1 MSSSLLAR
9 SEEVTLRR
17 LSAKE
22 LKVRAAPW
30 PSRLLPKAPY
40 ISHGVHRHAARQPAS
55 QRAEPKKSAR
65 SLISRR
71 RHASCVCK
79 AMHFHCRMVSRL
91 LNPAAHQVK
100 ARAVKKRSRRIIV
113 CSDDDDEEQETE
125 EDTCPSC
132 LRPIDAEEFI
142 HPFNGN
148 CHACQ
153 EKEGLA

>member
-1 MSSSLLAR
+1 M
-9 SEEVTLRR
+9 
-17 LSAKE
+17 
-22 LKVRAAPW
+22 
-30 PSRLLPKAPY
+30 
-40 ISHGVHRHAARQPAS
+40 
-55 QRAEPKKSAR
+55 
-65 SLISRR
+65 
-71 RHASCVCK
+71 CK

-100 ARAVKKRSRRIIV
+100 ARAVKKRSRRVID

-125 EDTCPSC
+125 EEQDTCPSC

>member
-22 LKVRAAPW
+22 LKARCAAT
-30 PSRLLPKAPY
+30 
-40 ISHGVHRHAARQPAS
+40 GVAKGGTK
-55 QRAEPKKSAR
+55 EE
-65 SLISRR
+65 
-71 RHASCVCK
+71 
-79 AMHFHCRMVSRL
+79 MVSRL

-153 EKEGLA
+153 EKEALD